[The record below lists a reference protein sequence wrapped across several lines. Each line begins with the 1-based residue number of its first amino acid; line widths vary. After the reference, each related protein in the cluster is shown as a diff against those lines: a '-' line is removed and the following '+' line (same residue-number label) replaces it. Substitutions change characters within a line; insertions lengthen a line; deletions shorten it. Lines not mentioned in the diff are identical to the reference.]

1 MNKSILKAKNAN
13 YALIL
18 LLIAITGLKCA
29 TATNPEGKEQQLADA
44 IVPAINKR
52 LLFDNCWTT
61 VGATGIVDQSSIN
74 FIKFGERLSEGVV
87 VPPGTNVDL
96 ILSDIGSFG
105 GAAYLLNAPKGL
117 YRLRFPINQQFLFR
131 VNTEPTNS
139 DKWTLTLTARYK
151 VEDKTRERIY
161 IKLNRYSLNS
171 PQTPEKIE
179 TIFTLDSDNFPENSS
194 FQLMS
199 EEKANV
205 EFNFKEFGYFIDAQL
220 IIKRIDTQPSVEK
233 GVGLALA
240 HIRLCEMALFKDN

>member
-1 MNKSILKAKNAN
+1 MNKSIFKAKDAN

-18 LLIAITGLKCA
+18 FLIAIAGSSCA
-29 TATNPEGKEQQLADA
+29 TAISPEGQEQQLADA

-61 VGATGIVDQSSIN
+61 VGATGIVDESSIN
-74 FIKFGERLSEGVV
+74 FIKFGEKLSEGVV
-87 VPPGTNVDL
+87 VEPGTNVDL

-131 VNTEPTNS
+131 VNTEPTTS

-151 VEDKTRERIY
+151 VEDKTKERIY

-179 TIFTLDSDNFPENSS
+179 TIFTLDSDNFPESSS
-194 FQLMS
+194 FQLMNK
-199 EEKANV
+199 EKSNIT
-205 EFNFKEFGYFIDAQL
+205 FNFKDFGYFIDAQF
-220 IIKRIDTQPSVEK
+220 IIKRVEIQPSAAN

-240 HIRLCEMALFKDN
+240 HIRLCEMTFPIID